1 MAEENAILVNAY
13 KASGS
18 GIGSA
23 IEPYIIDYK
32 TFGTDSYVYNNKDI
46 LHEVYERADYC
57 MNDTKL
63 RQECFDYLNSIDEA
77 GHALAGAYGISDADT
92 LEPLGAMT
100 AVAASS
106 TAMTAVAASS
116 TAMTAVA
123 ASSTAM
129 TAVAASSTAMT
140 AVAASSTA
148 VNTIAKA
155 SVSTTMP
162 FWKAA
167 NSKIDYVTAIYATI
181 TVGGYTLESQY
192 SKDSV
197 SDLNNICGN
206 KSNTIIFTATGYYS
220 NGNSTNVIINGT
232 TVLSNSALRNTYQ
245 PRSVTSSNVGAV
257 SVPTTTWT
265 EKGDG
270 YAAVAVYNLK

>member
-1 MAEENAILVNAY
+1 SSTAMTAVA
-13 KASGS
+13 ASS
-18 GIGSA
+18 TAMTAVAASS
-23 IEPYIIDYK
+23 
-32 TFGTDSYVYNNKDI
+32 T
-46 LHEVYERADYC
+46 
-57 MNDTKL
+57 
-63 RQECFDYLNSIDEA
+63 
-77 GHALAGAYGISDADT
+77 
-92 LEPLGAMT
+92 AMT

>member
-1 MAEENAILVNAY
+1 
-13 KASGS
+13 
-18 GIGSA
+18 
-23 IEPYIIDYK
+23 
-32 TFGTDSYVYNNKDI
+32 
-46 LHEVYERADYC
+46 
-57 MNDTKL
+57 
-63 RQECFDYLNSIDEA
+63 
-77 GHALAGAYGISDADT
+77 
-92 LEPLGAMT
+92 
-100 AVAASS
+100 
-106 TAMTAVAASS
+106 MTAVAASS